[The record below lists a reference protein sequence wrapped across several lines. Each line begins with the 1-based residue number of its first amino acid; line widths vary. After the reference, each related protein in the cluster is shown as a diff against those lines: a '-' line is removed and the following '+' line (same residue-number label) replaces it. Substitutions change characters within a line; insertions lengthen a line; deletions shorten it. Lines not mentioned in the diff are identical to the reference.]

1 VENIVYYGI
10 WTLYLSYLSRSG
22 DMDGCIERRFIMV
35 SMTVKMEEVLM
46 IMTKMMMR
54 LIYKT
59 E

>member
-1 VENIVYYGI
+1 VENIVYYCI

-35 SMTVKMEEVLM
+35 SMTVKMVEVL

-54 LIYKT
+54 LI
-59 E
+59 

>member
-1 VENIVYYGI
+1 MENIVYYGI
-10 WTLYLSYLSRSG
+10 WTLYLSRSG

-35 SMTVKMEEVLM
+35 SMTVKMVEVLM